1 MKEIQFT
8 PVNEALPETKGSSV
22 HVYIKRNDG
31 SVTKGMFYMNGRK
44 PTFAAYGSEVV
55 GVSAWAYRYPG

>member
-8 PVNEALPETKGSSV
+8 PVNEALPERQAF
-22 HVYIKRNDG
+22 VYIKRNDG
-31 SVTKGMFYMNGRK
+31 TVTKGMFYMNGRK

-55 GVSAWAYRYPG
+55 GVLAWAYRK